1 VTLTAVGFDLDETLA
16 IPTRDRATILAEA
29 VASVGAPQITRE
41 AYLEAH
47 GRHLTSET
55 RTPIF
60 ADLLAGRET
69 DVDAKALAD
78 AYRREIAD
86 ALVPLNGIKPFL
98 QTLTTEYNVGLLT
111 NGPQL
116 AQRHKLQTLSL
127 TQSFDVAL
135 QTLSLTQSFDV
146 ALVTGELSA
155 GKPDPAAFKALTDAL
170 DVTAGETAYVGDD
183 IDADIMGAANAGL
196 IPIQVTYDGGPAPA
210 SEAAVHIPR
219 EKLCSRLPTV
229 LKDY

>member
-1 VTLTAVGFDLDETLA
+1 MTLTAVGFDLDETLA

-135 QTLSLTQSFDV
+135 
-146 ALVTGELSA
+146 VTGELSA
-155 GKPDPAAFKALTDAL
+155 GKPDPAAFNALTDAL
-170 DVTAGETAYVGDD
+170 DVTTGETAFVGDD

-219 EKLCSRLPTV
+219 QKLCSRLPTV
-229 LKDY
+229 LKEY

>member
-1 VTLTAVGFDLDETLA
+1 MTLTAVGFDLDETLA

-60 ADLLAGRET
+60 ADLLAGHET
-69 DVDAKALAD
+69 DVDAETLAD

-86 ALVPLNGIKPFL
+86 ALVPLSGIKPFL
-98 QTLTTEYNVGLLT
+98 QTLAREYDVGLLT

-116 AQRHKLQTLSL
+116 AQRHKLRTLTL
-127 TQSFDVAL
+127 TQSFDA
-135 QTLSLTQSFDV
+135 

-155 GKPDPAAFKALTDAL
+155 GKPDPAAFEALIDAL
-170 DVTAGETAYVGDD
+170 DVTADETAYVGDD

-196 IPIQVTYDGGPAPA
+196 IPIQVIYDGGPSPAP
-210 SEAAVHIPR
+210 EAAAHIPR
-219 EKLCSRLPTV
+219 TELCSRLPTV
-229 LKDY
+229 LSNY

>member
-135 QTLSLTQSFDV
+135 
-146 ALVTGELSA
+146 VTGELSA

-170 DVTAGETAYVGDD
+170 NVTASETAYVGDD

-219 EKLCSRLPTV
+219 QKLCSRLPTV
-229 LKDY
+229 LKEY

>member
-1 VTLTAVGFDLDETLA
+1 MTLTAVGFDLDETLA

-135 QTLSLTQSFDV
+135 
-146 ALVTGELSA
+146 VTGELSA

-170 DVTAGETAYVGDD
+170 NVTASETAYVGDD

-229 LKDY
+229 LKEY

>member
-1 VTLTAVGFDLDETLA
+1 MTLTAVGFDLDETLA

-135 QTLSLTQSFDV
+135 
-146 ALVTGELSA
+146 VTGELSA

-219 EKLCSRLPTV
+219 KKLCSRLPTV
-229 LKDY
+229 LKEY

>member
-1 VTLTAVGFDLDETLA
+1 MTLTAVGFDLDETLA

-29 VASVGAPQITRE
+29 IASVGAPQITRE

-78 AYRREIAD
+78 AYRHEIAD
-86 ALVPLNGIKPFL
+86 ALVPLSGVKPFL
-98 QTLTTEYNVGLLT
+98 RTLTKEYHVGLLT

-116 AQRHKLQTLSL
+116 AQRDKLQTL
-127 TQSFDVAL
+127 
-135 QTLSLTQSFDV
+135 TLSELFDV

-155 GKPDPAAFKALTDAL
+155 GKPDPAAFEALTDAL
-170 DVTAGETAYVGDD
+170 GVTAGKTAYVGDD
-183 IDADIMGAANAGL
+183 VDADISGAANAGL
-196 IPIQVTYDGGPAPA
+196 TPIQVIYDGGPDPTP
-210 SEAAVHIPR
+210 EAAVHIPR
-219 EKLCSRLPTV
+219 TELCSQLPTV
-229 LKDY
+229 LRNQ

>member
-135 QTLSLTQSFDV
+135 
-146 ALVTGELSA
+146 VTGELSA

-219 EKLCSRLPTV
+219 QKLCSRLPTV
-229 LKDY
+229 LKEY

>member
-1 VTLTAVGFDLDETLA
+1 MTLTAVGFDLDETLA

-135 QTLSLTQSFDV
+135 
-146 ALVTGELSA
+146 VTGELSA

-170 DVTAGETAYVGDD
+170 NVTAGETAYVGDD

>member
-1 VTLTAVGFDLDETLA
+1 MTLTAVGFDLDETLA

-135 QTLSLTQSFDV
+135 
-146 ALVTGELSA
+146 VTGELSA

-210 SEAAVHIPR
+210 SEAAMHIPR

>member
-1 VTLTAVGFDLDETLA
+1 MTLTAVGFDLDETLA

-135 QTLSLTQSFDV
+135 
-146 ALVTGELSA
+146 VTGELSA

>member
-1 VTLTAVGFDLDETLA
+1 MTLTAVGFDLDETLA

-135 QTLSLTQSFDV
+135 
-146 ALVTGELSA
+146 VTGELSA

-170 DVTAGETAYVGDD
+170 NVTAGETAYVGDD

-219 EKLCSRLPTV
+219 QKLCSRLPTV
-229 LKDY
+229 LKEY

>member
-1 VTLTAVGFDLDETLA
+1 MTLTAVGFDLDETLA

-135 QTLSLTQSFDV
+135 
-146 ALVTGELSA
+146 VTGELSA

-170 DVTAGETAYVGDD
+170 NVTAGETAYVGDD

-210 SEAAVHIPR
+210 SEAAMHIPR

>member
-1 VTLTAVGFDLDETLA
+1 MTLTAVGFDLDETLA

-135 QTLSLTQSFDV
+135 
-146 ALVTGELSA
+146 VTGELSA

-219 EKLCSRLPTV
+219 ENLCSRLPTV
-229 LKDY
+229 LKEY

>member
-1 VTLTAVGFDLDETLA
+1 MTLTAVGFDLDETLA

-135 QTLSLTQSFDV
+135 
-146 ALVTGELSA
+146 VTGELSA

-170 DVTAGETAYVGDD
+170 NVTASETAYVGDD

-219 EKLCSRLPTV
+219 QKLCSRLPTV
-229 LKDY
+229 LKEY

>member
-1 VTLTAVGFDLDETLA
+1 MTLTAVGFDLDETLA

-135 QTLSLTQSFDV
+135 
-146 ALVTGELSA
+146 VTGELSA

-219 EKLCSRLPTV
+219 TKLCSRLPTV
-229 LKDY
+229 LKEY

>member
-1 VTLTAVGFDLDETLA
+1 MTLTAVGFDLDETLA

-135 QTLSLTQSFDV
+135 
-146 ALVTGELSA
+146 VTGELSA

-170 DVTAGETAYVGDD
+170 NVTASETAYVGDD

>member
-1 VTLTAVGFDLDETLA
+1 MTLTAVGFDLDETLA

-135 QTLSLTQSFDV
+135 
-146 ALVTGELSA
+146 VTGELSA

-219 EKLCSRLPTV
+219 QKLCSRLPTV
-229 LKDY
+229 LKEY